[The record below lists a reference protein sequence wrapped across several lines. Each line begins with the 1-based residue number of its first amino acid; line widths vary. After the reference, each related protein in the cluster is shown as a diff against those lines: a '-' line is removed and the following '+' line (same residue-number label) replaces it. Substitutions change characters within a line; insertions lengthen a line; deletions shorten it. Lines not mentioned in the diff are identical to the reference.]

1 MSIVASS
8 TCTTNCSNAQSKARS
23 SITAVLK
30 FEPLRHLTR
39 LHVLVIKERKLE
51 LSLQMRHQLNSLT
64 FLENI

>member
-8 TCTTNCSNAQSKARS
+8 TTNCSNAQSKAIS

-39 LHVLVIKERKLE
+39 LHVLVIKERKLANTT
-51 LSLQMRHQLNSLT
+51 STQFINFSRKYLT
-64 FLENI
+64 I

>member
-8 TCTTNCSNAQSKARS
+8 TTNCSNAQSKARS

-39 LHVLVIKERKLE
+39 LHVLVIKERKLK
-51 LSLQMRHQLNSLT
+51 LSLQMRHQLNFSRKYLT
-64 FLENI
+64 I